1 MKKIL
6 LTGGSGFIGRNIL
19 PLLREKYCVVSPS
32 RKELKGISQVQI
44 AKMLNVSS
52 KTIYNFMKANVR

>member
-1 MKKIL
+1 MLKQLKI
-6 LTGGSGFIGRNIL
+6 
-19 PLLREKYCVVSPS
+19 V
-32 RKELKGISQVQI
+32 GISQVQI

>member
-32 RKELKGISQVQI
+32 RKELNLLEEAAVVEYL
-44 AKMLNVSS
+44 KMVLL
-52 KTIYNFMKANVR
+52 MW